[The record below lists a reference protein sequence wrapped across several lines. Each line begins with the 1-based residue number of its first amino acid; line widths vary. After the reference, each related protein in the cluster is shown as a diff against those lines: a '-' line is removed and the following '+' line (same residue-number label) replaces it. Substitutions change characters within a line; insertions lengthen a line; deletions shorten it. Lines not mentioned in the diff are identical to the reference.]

1 MHDTINLRSIKFRAL
16 AEQRVSKVLNT
27 IQRIGNLSRRPT
39 YEYSQEQVAKMFGA
53 MRAALDEAEAKFA
66 PTDNKR
72 QLTFRLD

>member
-16 AEQRVSKVLNT
+16 AEQRVSKVLNI

-39 YEYSQEQVAKMFGA
+39 YEYSQEQVAKIFGA
-53 MRAALDEAEAKFA
+53 MRAALDEAESKFA
-66 PTDNKR
+66 PTEKKH